1 MKRLPDGL
9 KTLTGQITNNTYDG
23 SENRIQL
30 FDGLFTTGYKI
41 LSFKVTPNVPSAAQE
56 ITAKLST
63 EPKSTVT
70 EWDWSDVEE
79 VAWAY
84 WASDQATLT
93 SDYLNIR
100 DDTMVIQ
107 DLWVSGGGADGTI
120 NYEIILE
127 KYSFADYEGAINMI
141 RNKSQAVT

>member
-120 NYEIILE
+120 NYEIVLE